1 MVMTVDR
8 ASANPDRFVR
18 YPAVAVVVVVVA
30 APSRTCAIPDMP
42 PLLPPPAVASVLAM
56 LRDSRSESVKG
67 VNTSSLRLCLCRRP

>member
-18 YPAVAVVVVVVA
+18 YPAVVVVVA

-67 VNTSSLRLCLCRRP
+67 VKTSSLRFCLCRRP